1 MKTHN
6 FSTQTIGLEGVIN
19 ARELG
24 GYKLPTGTI
33 RKGKLLR
40 GGNLYHATQQDLDK
54 LQNEYNLAWI
64 CDFRMVSETTYRPN
78 QPVPGAQ
85 DVKLP
90 AMDPK
95 MSGDFDQFFISGQF
109 KNTKDVVRRAYFR
122 PEVKEAA
129 RMMYAGMVVSPYTH
143 EQYARFMRICVESEG
158 AVYWHCTQ
166 GKDRTGLGAAF
177 ILSALGAD
185 RDLIMHDYHIS
196 QEFYE
201 EEVAEMN
208 AALLAEGATEEDLVV
223 VKTFIGV
230 NDDYFAQALDIIDE
244 KYGSM
249 SEFLHN
255 QLKPSDQDLAILKE
269 KYLE

>member
-1 MKTHN
+1 MIHN

-24 GYKLPTGTI
+24 GYVLPGGTI
-33 RKGKLLR
+33 KKGKLLR
-40 GGNLYHATQQDLDK
+40 GGNLYHATPSDLEK
-54 LQNEYNLAWI
+54 LEKEFDTRWI
-64 CDFRMVSETTYRPN
+64 CDFRMVSETMARPN
-78 QPVPGAQ
+78 QAINGAT
-85 DVKLP
+85 DIKLP
-90 AMDPK
+90 AMDPE
-95 MSGDFDQFFISGQF
+95 MSKGFDDFFIKGHYRNI
-109 KNTKDVVRRAYFR
+109 KEVVIRAYSH

-129 RMMYAGMVVSPYTH
+129 RMMYSGMVVSPYTH

-177 ILSALGAD
+177 LLAALGAD
-185 RDLIMHDYHIS
+185 RDLIMRDYSIS

-201 EEVAEMN
+201 EEVAEIS
-208 AALLAEGATEEDLVV
+208 AQILAEGATEEDLVV

-230 NDDYFAQALDIIDE
+230 NEDYFEQSLDLIDQN
-244 KYGSM
+244 YGSM
-249 SEFLHN
+249 QDFLHN
-255 QLKPSDQDLAILKE
+255 QLKLSDQDIATLRK